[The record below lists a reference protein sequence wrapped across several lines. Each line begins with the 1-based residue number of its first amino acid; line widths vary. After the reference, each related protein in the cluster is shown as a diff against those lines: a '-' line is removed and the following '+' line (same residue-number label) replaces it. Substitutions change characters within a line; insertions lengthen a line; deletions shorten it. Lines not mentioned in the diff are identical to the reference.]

1 MNKIN
6 FEPIGE
12 ALKAFDTDSMDI
24 ARKME
29 IENPDGTTGE
39 TEIETPI
46 YTNVPCH
53 IAFISADNPDS
64 ATSETKPIIVGLRI
78 NCSLDVDIQNGDY
91 IIAKKLSN
99 SGDVLETYKG
109 VIGEPSVSQSRK
121 SAEMKMETY
130 M

>member
-29 IENPDGTTGE
+29 IENPDDTTGE
-39 TEIETPI
+39 TGIETPI
-46 YTNVPCH
+46 YANVPCH

>member
-39 TEIETPI
+39 TGIETPI

>member
-1 MNKIN
+1 MNKVN

-39 TEIETPI
+39 TGIETPI
-46 YTNVPCH
+46 YINVPCH